1 MLTSTSTTIT
11 TDGTPNYKGNFRYV
25 AKDAKLEVNPNL
37 YHLPPM
43 SAFSDAVTLPLTD
56 LRPSLQDGD
65 ASPYKLDI
73 HGFTA
78 RRAPSKLHSAPYTR
92 ESWNDP
98 DLIRTVYAP
107 EVEELVKR
115 VTGCKTALV
124 EAAVIRNNLHS
135 EVDSHSKEKSGADYS
150 GDDAGPCPRMIGF
163 SNAGGASPAPKVHLD
178 FSPIGARTHI
188 RQYHR
193 NLSLAAKNVI
203 EAENSLLKSG
213 IKWEALRDHYIGVK
227 PNDGIPRF
235 AMFSIWRPLKTVRRD
250 PIGVA
255 SCVTYPTS
263 DYVPVDLVQPSG
275 RLIPSHLSQII
286 DPSHP
291 DIDHSKQIG
300 DVEKHSHLS
309 GSFLSYAPSDNGTH
323 DWHFISNQEPE
334 DVLFIQLF
342 DNHMEAKNP
351 STQKNNEISQ
361 SNVPVSGV
369 IHSAFELE
377 GQDYDSEARES
388 LEVRVVAFW

>member
-1 MLTSTSTTIT
+1 MSTSTSTTT
-11 TDGTPNYKGNFRYV
+11 TDSAPNYKGKFRYV
-25 AKDAKLEVNPNL
+25 AKNANLEVNPNL

-43 SAFSDAVTLPLTD
+43 AAFSDAVTLPLTD

-78 RRAPSKLHSAPYTR
+78 RHAPSKLHSAPYNR

-98 DLIRTVYAP
+98 ELIKTVYTP
-107 EVEELVKR
+107 EVVELVKR

-124 EAAVIRNNLHS
+124 ESAVLRNNLHS
-135 EVDSHSKEKSGADYS
+135 EVDSHSKEKSGADYI
-150 GDDAGPCPRMIGF
+150 GDEAGPCPRMIGF
-163 SNAGGASPAPKVHLD
+163 SDAGGASPAPKVHLD

-193 NLSLAAKNVI
+193 DLSLAAQHVI
-203 EAENSLLKSG
+203 EAENRLLKSG

-227 PNDGIPRF
+227 PNEGIPRF
-235 AMFSIWRPLKTVRRD
+235 AIFSIWRSLKIVRRD
-250 PIGVA
+250 PLGVA
-255 SCVTYPTS
+255 SCATYPTS

-275 RLIPSHLSQII
+275 RLIPSHLSRII
-286 DPSHP
+286 DPSQP
-291 DIDHSKQIG
+291 DIYHAKKAG
-300 DVEKHSHLS
+300 DVEKYTHLS
-309 GSFLSYAPSDNGTH
+309 GSYLSHAPSEIGPH
-323 DWHFISNQEPE
+323 DWYFISNQEPE

-342 DNHMEAKNP
+342 DNRMEAKHP
-351 STQKNNEISQ
+351 SNQMKDKIAHSD
-361 SNVPVSGV
+361 SPVSGV

-377 GQDYDSEARES
+377 NQDYDSEARES

>member
-1 MLTSTSTTIT
+1 MSPATT
-11 TDGTPNYKGNFRYV
+11 GNSTPNYTGKFRYV
-25 AKDAKLEVNPNL
+25 SKDAKLEVNPNL

-43 SAFSDAVTLPLTD
+43 SAFSDVLNLPLTD
-56 LRPSLQDGD
+56 LRPSLQNGD

-78 RRAPSKLHSAPYTR
+78 RHIPSKLHASPYTR
-92 ESWNDP
+92 ESWNDA
-98 DLIRTVYAP
+98 DLIRDVYAP

-124 EAAVIRNNLHS
+124 EAAVLRNNTSS
-135 EVDSHSKEKSGADYS
+135 ELDCAHSKEKSGADYV
-150 GDDAGPCPRMIGF
+150 GDDPGPRPRMIGF
-163 SNAGGASPAPKVHLD
+163 SDAGGASPAPKVHLD

-193 NLSLAAKNVI
+193 DLSLAAKDVI

-213 IKWEALRDHYIGVK
+213 VKWEALRDHYIGVK
-227 PNDGIPRF
+227 PDGGIPRF
-235 AMFSIWRPLKTVRRD
+235 AIFSIWRPLKTVRRD
-250 PIGVA
+250 PIAVA
-255 SCVTYPTS
+255 SCATYPTS

-275 RLIPSHLSQII
+275 RLIPSDLYQII

-291 DIDHSKQIG
+291 EIDYTKQTG
-300 DVEKHSHLS
+300 DVEKYTHLS
-309 GSFLSYAPSDNGTH
+309 GSYLSYAPSEKGSH
-323 DWHFISNQEPE
+323 EWHFISNQEPK

-351 STQKNNEISQ
+351 SIQSDGTQANI
-361 SNVPVSGV
+361 PVSGV

-377 GQDYDSEARES
+377 GQDGYAEARES